1 MMKNSSGP
9 IMQAST
15 LYALLRERFNRL
27 KAVDINK
34 GKAFFLDEVR
44 RQRLSTRV
52 IRVHERADGTISE
65 IKLAVTALDRP
76 SEGIVRGPLCAEE
89 VCAAVDREIE
99 ALERKLV
106 ERAQNEET
114 ANV

>member
-1 MMKNSSGP
+1 MK
-9 IMQAST
+9 ATT
-15 LYALLRERFNRL
+15 LYALLGERFTRL
-27 KAVDINK
+27 KAVDIDK

-44 RQRLSTRV
+44 RGHLSTRI

-76 SEGIVRGPLCAEE
+76 GEGILRGPVRVDE
-89 VCAAVDREIE
+89 VCAVVDREIE

-106 ERAQNEET
+106 EWSRNCLPAS
-114 ANV
+114 A